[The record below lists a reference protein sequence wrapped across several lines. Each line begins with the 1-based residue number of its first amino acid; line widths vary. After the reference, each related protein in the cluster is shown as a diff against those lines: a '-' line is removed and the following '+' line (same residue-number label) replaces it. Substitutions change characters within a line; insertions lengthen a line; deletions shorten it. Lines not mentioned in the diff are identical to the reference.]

1 MAIFIFF
8 GVVETLEAISRLI
21 EVVAKMLDA
30 MSRPTKAGAKM
41 LLASVKW
48 IQRILNNEDDSCE
61 VITV

>member
-8 GVVETLEAISRLI
+8 GVVETLEAMSRLI

-48 IQRILNNEDDSCE
+48 IQRILNKEDDSCK